1 MTVITRK
8 QYLTN
13 KVSHDQYY
21 GQPAFCTPEVKSMVA
36 RAIGLKRILESTE
49 PHFNDIP
56 LRQWDDLHP
65 AVILLVGNSLREA
78 NGTGGIYGT
87 GGISLSDTVCIAKAA
102 ARLIKEPQNA

>member
-56 LRQWDDLHP
+56 LERWDVLHP
-65 AVILLVGNSLREA
+65 AVILLVGNALREA
-78 NGTGGIYGT
+78 NGTAGIA
-87 GGISLSDTVCIAKAA
+87 LSDTVCVAKSA
-102 ARLIKEPQNA
+102 ARQLKEPHNA